1 MFNLWKQH
9 ALISYY
15 TIATIIA
22 SLSGIAYWVEYLAPK
37 PLSILLGFSIGI
49 AFFQISAR
57 MMIIFLTATISFIT
71 LSIYNSVLHS
81 SLILNI
87 FGIVTAML
95 VGYSL
100 TFSKGRWFV
109 VLYAISLAIVS
120 SIAAFFELFL
130 PVH

>member
-15 TIATIIA
+15 TLATIIA
-22 SLSGIAYWVEYLAPK
+22 SLSGLAYWVEYLAPK
-37 PLSILLGFSIGI
+37 PLSILLGFSLGL

-71 LSIYNSVLHS
+71 LGIYHNVIHS
-81 SLILNI
+81 SLMLTI

-109 VLYAISLAIVS
+109 VLYAISLAIVAG
-120 SIAAFFELFL
+120 IAAFFGLFL
-130 PVH
+130 PAH